1 MKNDVINLYG
11 HLEERTS
18 KEGNKYEVLI
28 LQITDDYEKE
38 VYLSRAERQ
47 LLKLDNK
54 KSTTELPFL

>member
-1 MKNDVINLYG
+1 MKNDVINLNA

-18 KEGNKYEVLI
+18 KEGTKYEMLI
-28 LQITDDYEKE
+28 LKLTDDYEKE

-54 KSTTELPFL
+54 KSTQDLPFL